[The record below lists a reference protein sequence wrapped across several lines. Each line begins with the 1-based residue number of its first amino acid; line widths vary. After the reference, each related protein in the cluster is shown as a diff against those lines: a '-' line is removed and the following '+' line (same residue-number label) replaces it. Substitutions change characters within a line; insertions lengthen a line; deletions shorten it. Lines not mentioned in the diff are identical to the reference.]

1 MANEPIAQARSAGA
15 PLRPL
20 ISVVVPVYRSEGSID
35 ALYQRLVESLDK
47 ISPHWEIVFVEDC
60 SPDGVWAKIERIA
73 ESDGRVRPF
82 QLMRNYGQQRAIQ
95 FGLSQSEGDFVVT
108 MDDDLQHR
116 PEEIVTLLSALEE
129 NRADVVIGRYREKKH
144 GLVRRIGTR
153 VVKWLAEKTVGV
165 PPTLSLTSFRMMR
178 REVAHAVARIRH
190 SNPVVGYLLYAVTTR
205 IVNAEVEHDP
215 RRVGTSNYT
224 FRDLID
230 YFLCMVI
237 DYSDWPLRAVS
248 GMGVLISLASFSAA
262 IFYVYR
268 WLSGAIQVGGFATIV
283 VLVTLLSGFVLI
295 GLGIIGSYLVRTLR
309 QHGPGSYVTVRT
321 SPHRTAR
328 SAQQ

>member
-1 MANEPIAQARSAGA
+1 MANDLAGNARRSEA

-20 ISVVVPVYRSEGSID
+20 LSVVIPVYRSEGSLD
-35 ALYQRLVESLDK
+35 DLWTRLRAALEK
-47 ISPHWEIVFVEDC
+47 ITPHWEIVFVEDC

-73 ESDGRVRPF
+73 ASDGRVRPF

-95 FGLSQSEGDFVVT
+95 FGLSQSEGDYVVT

-116 PEEIVTLLSALEE
+116 PEEIVTLLTALEAS
-129 NRADVVIGRYREKKH
+129 RADVVIGRYREKKH

-165 PPTLSLTSFRMMR
+165 PPALSLTSFRLMR

-248 GMGVLISLASFSAA
+248 GMGFLISLASFSAA

-268 WLSGAIQVGGFATIV
+268 WLTGAIQVGGFATIV

-309 QHGPGSYVTVRT
+309 QHGPSSYVTVRT
-321 SPHRTAR
+321 SPGLSPRPELR
-328 SAQQ
+328 